1 MKEIFDDVMEV
12 VSADEQYF
20 RELFNAQKLKTPSD
34 IFNDWL
40 YENYPIG
47 NGHML
52 VELTENAAIQTMFL
66 LDKNLPL
73 DTEL

>member
-1 MKEIFDDVMEV
+1 MKELMDDVMEV

-20 RELFNAQKLKTPSD
+20 RELYNAQKLKTPSEM
-34 IFNDWL
+34 FNDWL

-52 VELTENAAIQTMFL
+52 VELTENPVIQTEFL
-66 LDKNLPL
+66 RDNDLPM

>member
-1 MKEIFDDVMEV
+1 MKTMIDDVMATV
-12 VSADEQYF
+12 TDEQYF
-20 RELFNAQKLKTPSD
+20 RELFNAQGVKTPSD
-34 IFNDWL
+34 MFNDWL

-52 VELTENAAIQTMFL
+52 AELTENPAIQTEFL
-66 LDKNLPL
+66 RDSNLPL

>member
-1 MKEIFDDVMEV
+1 MRELMDDVVEV
-12 VSADEQYF
+12 VSADEKYF

-34 IFNDWL
+34 MFNDWL

-52 VELTENAAIQTMFL
+52 VELTENPEIQTEFL
-66 LDKNLPL
+66 RDSNLPL

>member
-1 MKEIFDDVMEV
+1 MKELIDDVMEV

-20 RELFNAQKLKTPSD
+20 RELFKAQGLKSPSD
-34 IFNDWL
+34 MFNDWL

-52 VELTENAAIQTMFL
+52 VELSENPAIQTEFL
-66 LDKNLPL
+66 RDSNLPL
-73 DTEL
+73 DTDL

>member
-1 MKEIFDDVMEV
+1 MKELFDDVMEV

-20 RELFNAQKLKTPSD
+20 RELYNAQKLKTPSEM
-34 IFNDWL
+34 FNDWI

-52 VELTENAAIQTMFL
+52 VELTENPVIQTEFL
-66 LDKNLPL
+66 RDNDLPM